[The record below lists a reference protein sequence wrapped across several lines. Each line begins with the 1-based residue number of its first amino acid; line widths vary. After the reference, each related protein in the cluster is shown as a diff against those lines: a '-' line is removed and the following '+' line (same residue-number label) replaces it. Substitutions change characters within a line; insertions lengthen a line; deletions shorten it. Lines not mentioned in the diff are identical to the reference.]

1 MGLPSP
7 AEIDAMMAAEQSSA
21 APVSASPVRSLPAP
35 HEIEA
40 MMAEE
45 QRPTWGQSAKF
56 VGSSLAEGAGNLM
69 GLLADFNPLDP
80 KTAMRMSGLGEAIT
94 GQPMQAPSQVITE
107 ARKEYIGTPEQTGI
121 TGDFADY
128 TRAGLN
134 ALGAPIGG
142 AIPNFLAGIGGEVA
156 AKEFPESKSA
166 PLIGALLTSA
176 GIGAANKAA
185 NVLTKTGQA
194 FERASVGANPKN
206 YVASMKVSGLI
217 DADDA
222 ENLSVRLKDSIED
235 ISKTEGWGFW
245 RDPATLSAKNKTV
258 LDEVG
263 SKIGSVLKTAEDAG
277 AAPKVNLSDEGS
289 AVQKLIASSKAEK
302 AAVKDAIKEFTEN
315 FYHPEN
321 GWSGSLTDL
330 NSWKSSIGKMAF
342 SGTANGTLQPA
353 IARKVQRAIYNDLQ
367 KAVADSVVETGVKK
381 PLWDDLMKVYS
392 RHADV
397 APMLDEAAAR
407 AMGESADKTVRGLLR
422 TSGGTLT
429 TPTIIGGAVAGGA
442 AAGALPGLLL
452 GAGLGLAGTNTGRGV
467 LSKALQAAGAVGS
480 KATQGAPLG
489 ALFESVVGNQPQ
501 SAMAAP
507 ALTQPATTEQT
518 QEVPD
523 MKLPKKFVD
532 RISNAGLNFDELDPL
547 DVAQIKAESSG
558 VHTIEGPQ
566 TRYGRAKGLMQ
577 LLDTTGAEW
586 HKKLGLEGKYD
597 PFDAKQN
604 LTIGKAYRD
613 YLTDRYDGD
622 VRLGLAAYNWGLG
635 NLDKALKRTKSGTF
649 EEVFTLMPAE
659 TRNYVTKIMKDVNGG
674 VVSA

>member
-7 AEIDAMMAAEQSSA
+7 AEIDAMMAAEQAGSGV
-21 APVSASPVRSLPAP
+21 VSPSPVRSLPAP

-45 QRPTWGQSAKF
+45 ARPTWGQSAKF
-56 VGSSLAEGAGNLM
+56 VGSSLAEGAGNFL
-69 GLLADFNPLDP
+69 GLIADINPLDSQNI
-80 KTAMRMSGLGEAIT
+80 MRWSGLGEAIT

-107 ARKEYIGTPEQTGI
+107 ARKKYIGTPEETGI

-134 ALGAPIGG
+134 ALGAPVGG
-142 AIPNFLAGIGGEVA
+142 AIPNLLTGVGSEVA
-156 AKEFPESKSA
+156 AKQFPESKAA
-166 PLIGALLTSA
+166 PVIGALLTSA

-289 AVQKLIASSKAEK
+289 AVQKLIANSKAEK
-302 AAVKDAIKEFTEN
+302 AAVKDAVKEFTGN

-321 GWSGSLTDL
+321 GWSGTLTDL
-330 NSWKSSIGKMAF
+330 NSWKSSVGKMAF

-353 IARKVQRAIYNDLQ
+353 VARKVQRAIYQDLQ
-367 KAVADSVVETGVKK
+367 KAVADSVIETGVKK

-407 AMGESADKTVRGLLR
+407 AMGESADKTARGLLR

-429 TPTIIGGAVAGGA
+429 TPTIIGGAIAGSA

-467 LSKALQAAGAVGS
+467 LSKALQATGAVGA

-489 ALFESVVGNQPQ
+489 GLIESILGKSPQP
-501 SAMAAP
+501 SI
-507 ALTQPATTEQT
+507 TQPATTEQT

-523 MKLPKKFVD
+523 MPLPKRLFKN
-532 RISNAGLNFDELDPL
+532 ISSSGIDANELDPIDL
-547 DVAQIKAESSG
+547 AQINAESSG
-558 VHTIEGPQ
+558 RKLAVGPE
-566 TRYGRAKGLMQ
+566 TKYGTAKGLMQ
-577 LLDTTGAEW
+577 LLDGTGAEW

-597 PFDAKQN
+597 PFNAKQN
-604 LTIGKAYRD
+604 LAIGKAYREF
-613 YLTDRYDGD
+613 LTNRYDGD

-635 NLDKALKRTKSGTF
+635 NLDKALAKTKSGTF

-659 TRNYVTKIMKDVNGG
+659 TRNYVTKIMSDVNGG